1 MGCGYLKYILASAS
15 ERRQELLGR
24 IIDDFDIVISSFDE
38 NSVIFDNDIE
48 KYVKILA
55 EGKAK
60 DVSNKLEGDN
70 IIIAADTIV
79 VLDNKILGKPKSEID
94 AFNTLQALSGRI
106 HKVYSAIAVLNTKNN
121 KLITRCLYTEV
132 EFDNLTN
139 EEINQYIMT
148 KEPLD
153 KAGSYGIQGLGGVF
167 VKRINGCYYNVV
179 GLPLNE
185 LKNILKEIK

>member
-1 MGCGYLKYILASAS
+1 MKYILASAS